1 MASKSTG
8 LDENVVPSPS
18 YPSKSRVLE
27 IVAVAKVMGA
37 SKLTSS
43 YSMYP
48 ERTRLTVGLILT
60 ATIRSTSLGVSFG
73 TGLSIE
79 NALNTFKPD
88 DSAAW
93 DATDFALFAARS

>member
-1 MASKSTG
+1 M
-8 LDENVVPSPS
+8 
-18 YPSKSRVLE
+18 
-27 IVAVAKVMGA
+27 AVAKVMGA
-37 SKLTSS
+37 SKLTSANTVHHKRV
-43 YSMYP
+43 
-48 ERTRLTVGLILT
+48 ELTKNAIVT